1 MGLMDGLKYT
11 LYTIIIVVRYIDNIR
26 TIYKISMWGC
36 VGGSGDFQP
45 ALAAKSNYCFKI
57 V

>member
-1 MGLMDGLKYT
+1 MGLMDRSKYT
-11 LYTIIIVVRYIDNIR
+11 IYTIIIVITYIDNIR

-36 VGGSGDFQP
+36 VGCNGDFQP

-57 V
+57 A